1 MNVNHLQKP
10 MSHRASQVY
19 IYTLARRV
27 WFAKRVMYGDWRFA
41 SMLCASV
48 TKDQALSSMLLLH
61 IKVIVVQ
68 LSCGSVVTWLQALFL
83 SLVEG
88 GGWG

>member
-1 MNVNHLQKP
+1 
-10 MSHRASQVY
+10 
-19 IYTLARRV
+19 
-27 WFAKRVMYGDWRFA
+27 
-41 SMLCASV
+41 MLCASV